1 MVAKQQYDFMIRLI
15 MVGDSEVGKTS
26 LITRFTDE
34 VFKAEHI
41 ATIGIDFRVK
51 TLVIDG
57 KNVKL
62 QIWDTAG
69 QERFRTITQSYYK
82 GAQGVVLCYD
92 CTNEKSFENVMH
104 WAG

>member
-1 MVAKQQYDFMIRLI
+1 MVSKQQYDYMIRLI

-34 VFKAEHI
+34 MFKEGHI

-51 TLVIDG
+51 TLALDG

-62 QIWDTAG
+62 
-69 QERFRTITQSYYK
+69 
-82 GAQGVVLCYD
+82 
-92 CTNEKSFENVMH
+92 
-104 WAG
+104 